1 MAKRSKSTR
10 LGFRTLVLDERAQGT
25 LRRFVADWVAPRWR
39 EIAWA
44 FVFTAGLA
52 ATTGGYPLIIK
63 HSFDA
68 LMQSDSRV
76 LPWVLAAIVVV
87 TTTRSIF
94 LYLHQVASAQI
105 VMRMTTDMQKAAFA
119 HLIGSDFARLTRETT
134 GHLVSRLTNDLTSI
148 QQATQTSMIAFVRDV
163 LSVIAVL
170 IAMLYLDWMLTL
182 IVFAVYPL
190 AVLPMSSIGRRLR
203 SVAHRTHTEVGDMTS
218 RLTELLAGAR
228 LIKAFRLENYATERL
243 NGNFEQI
250 FRLRMK
256 AVRVRGRTGPALEAL
271 AGVVIAGVV
280 AFAYW
285 RIAAGISTVGDFM
298 GFVTALLLASQPIKS
313 LGAVATSALEG
324 LAAADR
330 IYELLDEKPTVV
342 DRADARPLVIR
353 QGAIVFDNVGF
364 AYATAAG
371 NQAVESFSL
380 TVPGG
385 KTVALVGRS
394 GAGKSTVINL
404 VARLFDVDAGR
415 ILIDVQDL
423 REVTLT
429 SLRQAIAI
437 VSQEVTLFDDT
448 IRANIALG
456 RLDASEEEIA
466 AAAKAAAA
474 HEFIMAQPRGYDT
487 VIGDS
492 GLRLSGGQRQRL
504 ALARAILKNAP
515 ILLLDEATSAL
526 DTESERLVQEALT
539 RFTRD
544 RTTLVIAHRLSTV
557 QRADMICVMDQGRI
571 VEVGSHAE
579 LIARDG
585 AYARLCRSQVLVDID
600 TMPKPHSAES
610 TEAA

>member
-1 MAKRSKSTR
+1 LGTSSKKPR
-10 LGFRTLVLDERAQGT
+10 IGIRTLVLDERAKSI
-25 LRRFVADWVAPRWR
+25 LRRFVADWVTPRWR
-39 EIAWA
+39 QIAMA

-63 HSFDA
+63 YSFDT
-68 LMQSDSRV
+68 LMHSNSGV
-76 LPWVLAAIVVV
+76 LPWVLAAIVLV
-87 TTTRSIF
+87 TTTRSVF
-94 LYLHQVASAQI
+94 LYLHQVASAEI

-119 HLIGSDFARLTRETT
+119 HLIGSDYARLTRETT

-148 QQATQTSMIAFVRDV
+148 QQATQASMIAFVRDL

-170 IAMLYLDWMLTL
+170 ISMLYLDWMLTL
-182 IVFAVYPL
+182 IVFALYPL

-203 SVAHRTHTEVGDMTS
+203 SVARRTNAEVGDMTS

-250 FRLRMK
+250 FKLRMK

-271 AGVVIAGVV
+271 GGAVIAGVIG
-280 AFAYW
+280 FAYW

-313 LGAVATSALEG
+313 LGSVATSALEG
-324 LAAADR
+324 LAAAER
-330 IYELLDEKPTVV
+330 LYELLDEKPAVV
-342 DRADARPLVIR
+342 DRADARPLAVR
-353 QGAIVFDNVGF
+353 QGGVVFEDVGF

-371 NQAVESFSL
+371 TQAVENFSL

-404 VARLFDVDAGR
+404 AARLFDVDRGR
-415 ILIDVQDL
+415 ILVDGHDM
-423 REVTLT
+423 RDVTLT

-456 RLDASEEEIA
+456 RLDANEQEIV

-474 HEFIMAQPRGYDT
+474 HEFIMAQPAGYDT

-526 DTESERLVQEALT
+526 DTESERLVHEALT

-557 QRADMICVMDQGRI
+557 QRADMICLMEHGRI
-571 VEVGSHAE
+571 VEAGTHAE
-579 LIARDG
+579 LLARDG
-585 AYARLCRSQVLVDID
+585 AYARLCRSQILVDLD
-600 TMPKPHSAES
+600 AAPQSHAATS

>member
-1 MAKRSKSTR
+1 MS
-10 LGFRTLVLDERAQGT
+10 FRTLLLDEQARGT

-39 EIAWA
+39 QIALA
-44 FVFTAGLA
+44 FVFTSGLA

-68 LMQSDSRV
+68 LMKSDSRV
-76 LPWVLAAIVVV
+76 LPWVIVAIVLV

-94 LYLHQVASAQI
+94 LYLHQVASARI
-105 VMRMTTDMQKAAFA
+105 VMRMTTDIQKAAFA
-119 HLIGSDFARLTRETT
+119 HLIGSDYARLTRETT
-134 GHLVSRLTNDLTSI
+134 GHLVSRLTNDLAAI
-148 QQATQTSMIAFVRDV
+148 QQATQLSMIAFVRDL
-163 LSVIAVL
+163 LSVVAVL

-182 IVFAVYPL
+182 VVFAIYPV
-190 AVLPMSSIGRRLR
+190 AVLPLSSIGRRLR
-203 SVAHRTHTEVGDMTS
+203 SVARRTHAEVGDMTS

-250 FRLRMK
+250 FQLRMK
-256 AVRVRGRTGPALEAL
+256 AVRVRARTGPALEAL

-280 AFAYW
+280 GFAYW

-313 LGAVATSALEG
+313 LGSVAASALEG
-324 LAAADR
+324 LAAAER
-330 IYELLDEKPTVV
+330 IYELLDEKPTVI
-342 DRADARPLVIR
+342 DRPDARPLAVG
-353 QGAIVFDNVGF
+353 QGAIVFDDVGF

-371 NQAVESFSL
+371 SQAVEGFSL

-404 VARLFDVDAGR
+404 VARLFDVDSGR
-415 ILIDVQDL
+415 ILIDGQDL

-456 RLDASEEEIA
+456 RLGASDEEIV

-487 VIGDS
+487 TIGDS

-526 DTESERLVQEALT
+526 DTESERLVQAGADPLHP
-539 RFTRD
+539 RPHHARHRPPSLDGAARRHDLRD
-544 RTTLVIAHRLSTV
+544 GPGAHRRGRTARGAH
-557 QRADMICVMDQGRI
+557 RA
-571 VEVGSHAE
+571 
-579 LIARDG
+579 
-585 AYARLCRSQVLVDID
+585 
-600 TMPKPHSAES
+600 
-610 TEAA
+610 

>member
-1 MAKRSKSTR
+1 LGKRSKKPR
-10 LGFRTLVLDERAQGT
+10 IGIRTLVLDERAKGT

-39 EIAWA
+39 EIAVA
-44 FVFTAGLA
+44 FAFTAGLA

-63 HSFDA
+63 HSFDT
-68 LMQSDSRV
+68 LMQSDSGV
-76 LPWVLAAIVVV
+76 LPWVLVAIVLV
-87 TTTRSIF
+87 TSTRSVF

-119 HLIGSDFARLTRETT
+119 HLIGSDYARLTRETT
-134 GHLVSRLTNDLTSI
+134 GHLLSRLTNDLTSI
-148 QQATQTSMIAFVRDV
+148 QQATQASMIAFVRDV

-170 IAMLYLDWMLTL
+170 ISMLYLDWMLTL
-182 IVFAVYPL
+182 IVFALYPL

-203 SVAHRTHTEVGDMTS
+203 SVARRTNTEVGDMTS

-250 FRLRMK
+250 FKLRMK

-271 AGVVIAGVV
+271 AGAVIAGVIG
-280 AFAYW
+280 FAYW

-313 LGAVATSALEG
+313 LGSVATSALEG
-324 LAAADR
+324 LAAAER
-330 IYELLDEKPTVV
+330 LYELLDEKPTVV
-342 DRADARPLVIR
+342 DHADARPLAVR
-353 QGAIVFDNVGF
+353 QGSVVFEDVGF

-371 NQAVESFSL
+371 TQAVESFSL

-415 ILIDVQDL
+415 ILIDGQDL
-423 REVTLT
+423 RDVTLT

-456 RLDASEEEIA
+456 RLDANEEEIV

-474 HEFIMAQPRGYDT
+474 HEFIMAQPAGYDT

-557 QRADMICVMDQGRI
+557 QRADMICLMEHGRI
-571 VEVGSHAE
+571 VEAGTHAE
-579 LIARDG
+579 LLARDG
-585 AYARLCRSQVLVDID
+585 AYARLCRSQILVDLD
-600 TMPKPHSAES
+600 PAPKPHAATS

>member
-1 MAKRSKSTR
+1 MGKRSKSPSTGIR
-10 LGFRTLVLDERAQGT
+10 ALFLDEQAQRT

-39 EIAWA
+39 QIALV
-44 FVFTAGLA
+44 FVFTSGLA
-52 ATTGGYPLIIK
+52 ATTGGYPLVIK
-63 HSFDA
+63 HSFDS
-68 LMQSDSRV
+68 LMRTDSHV
-76 LPWVLAAIVVV
+76 LPWVLIAIIAVTAA
-87 TTTRSIF
+87 RSTF
-94 LYLHQVASAQI
+94 LYLHQVTSARVI
-105 VMRMTTDMQKAAFA
+105 TRMVTDMQKAAFA
-119 HLIGSDFARLTRETT
+119 HLIVSDFARLTRETT
-134 GHLVSRLTNDLTSI
+134 GRLVSRLTNDLAAI
-148 QQATQTSMIAFVRDV
+148 QQAIQTSMIAFVRDT
-163 LSVIAVL
+163 LSVLAVL
-170 IAMLYLDWMLTL
+170 ITMLWLDWMLTL
-182 IVFAVYPL
+182 IVFAVFPF

-203 SVAHRTHTEVGDMTS
+203 SVSRRTLSEIGDMTS
-218 RLTELLAGAR
+218 RLTEVLAGVR
-228 LIKAFRLENYATERL
+228 LIKAFRLENYAIERL

-250 FRLRMK
+250 YRLRMK
-256 AVRVRGRTGPALEAL
+256 AVRARGRMGPALEAL
-271 AGVVIAGVV
+271 AGIAIAGVV
-280 AFAYW
+280 ALAYW
-285 RIAAGISTVGDFM
+285 RIARGISTVGDFM
-298 GFVTALLLASQPIKS
+298 GFVTALLLAAQPIKS
-313 LGAVATSALEG
+313 LGMVTTSVIEG
-324 LAAADR
+324 VAAAER

-342 DRADARPLVIR
+342 DRADARALVVR
-353 QGAIVFDNVGF
+353 QGAIVFDDVGF
-364 AYATAAG
+364 AYATSAG
-371 NQAVESFSL
+371 SRAVENVSL

-415 ILIDVQDL
+415 ILIDGQDL

-456 RLDASEEEIA
+456 RLDASDDDIV

-474 HEFIMAQPRGYDT
+474 HEFIIAQPLGYDT

-492 GLRLSGGQRQRL
+492 GLRLSGGQRQRV

-557 QRADMICVMDQGRI
+557 QRADMICVMDQGHI
-571 VEVGSHAE
+571 TEVGSHAD

-585 AYARLCRSQVLVDID
+585 AYARLCRSQVLVDLE
-600 TMPKPHSAES
+600 TTPRSHAAE
-610 TEAA
+610 